1 MKFSQIGNYNLE
13 LIAYLGNLQISHLAR
28 ILHNIYHEEGL
39 QPPLAEVFFLH
50 ILYLEGIISFPM
62 ECLGTISI
70 NNIFLNE
77 IK

>member
-28 ILHNIYHEEGL
+28 ILHNISHEEGL
-39 QPPLAEVFFLH
+39 QHPLAEIFFLH
-50 ILYLEGIISFPM
+50 MLYLEGIISFPM
-62 ECLGTISI
+62 ECLGAISVNI
-70 NNIFLNE
+70 IFLNK